1 MRSGG
6 TGVSAWDTCP
16 FSVVSSCLLLSRLP
30 CYPTTPLP
38 TVFWKW
44 LKNSK
49 KFHSSDDVMRWNLAF
64 TCVWLAGV
72 CVCQCAIRIRK
83 GPGLQNAWGWSY
95 VLTTVRPRR
104 ANLQVIRPLP
114 RHLLL
119 FQTLYLQI
127 YSEKANS
134 YEALFYATSVYY
146 SCLDSLNEQSES
158 ILPNYEKELDTILLV
173 ASIPCVFCFLALC
186 ERKLSP

>member
-1 MRSGG
+1 M
-6 TGVSAWDTCP
+6 
-16 FSVVSSCLLLSRLP
+16 SVCNKNQKRTWPSECLGMI
-30 CYPTTPLP
+30 
-38 TVFWKW
+38 V
-44 LKNSK
+44 
-49 KFHSSDDVMRWNLAF
+49 LA
-64 TCVWLAGV
+64 
-72 CVCQCAIRIRK
+72 
-83 GPGLQNAWGWSY
+83 
-95 VLTTVRPRR
+95 TVRPRR

-186 ERKLSP
+186 ERKLSPQQFRFWKMPVMTGWLCFSSFIFILPVFLIIQPFFSLSHLYSTIWTLQEL